1 MSESST
7 RTQGP
12 GGPRPRLTRGRVL
25 ALCALP
31 VVLLFVVALCA
42 PLPYSLAQPGETA
55 NVLGKRGGK
64 PVISV
69 EGTRPRSE
77 DGRDGRD
84 GKDKG
89 RLLSVTI
96 AATQPEATVRLPDV
110 VRSWFREDRAVMPRE
125 AVYPGGGD
133 TRDAERRIAQEMKN
147 SQDKAVTAALRQLH
161 VSPDDVDVTLRLGDV
176 GGPSAGLFFALGIV
190 DKLDGDGTGSGG
202 LTGGRTIA
210 GTGTIDGKGEVGPVG
225 GIPLKTQAARRDG
238 ATWFLV
244 PKSQCGEASAQLPS
258 GLRLVP
264 VSTLDGALDALEE
277 IRTDG
282 KIPRC

>member
-1 MSESST
+1 MSESSP

-12 GGPRPRLTRGRVL
+12 GSPRPRLTRGRVL

-31 VVLLFVVALCA
+31 VVLLFIVVLCA

-69 EGTRPRSE
+69 EGTRPGGE
-77 DGRDGRD
+77 DGN
-84 GKDKG
+84 DKG

-110 VRSWFREDRAVMPRE
+110 VRSWFRDDRAVMPRE

-147 SQDKAVTAALRQLH
+147 SQDEAVTAALRQLNR
-161 VSPDDVDVTLRLGDV
+161 SPDDVDVTLRLGDV

-190 DKLDGDGTGSGG
+190 DKLDGDGTGTGG

-238 ATWFLV
+238 ATYFLV
-244 PKSQCGEASAQLPS
+244 PKSQCGEAGAQLPA

-264 VSTLDGALDALEE
+264 VSTLDGALDALKK

-282 KIPRC
+282 KIPHC

>member
-1 MSESST
+1 M
-7 RTQGP
+7 
-12 GGPRPRLTRGRVL
+12 TRGRTL

-55 NVLGKRGGK
+55 NVLGKHGGK

-69 EGTRPRSE
+69 EGVSE
-77 DGRDGRD
+77 RGG
-84 GKDKG
+84 DKG

-110 VRSWFREDRAVMPRE
+110 ARAWFRDDRAVMPRE

-133 TRDAERRIAQEMKN
+133 TEDAERHISQEMKE
-147 SQDKAVTAALRQLH
+147 SQDKAVTAALRHLH
-161 VSPDDVDVTLRLGDV
+161 RSPDDVHVKLRLGDV
-176 GGPSAGLFFALGIV
+176 GGPSAGLFFTLGII
-190 DKLDGDGTGSGG
+190 DKLDGNGTGAGG
-202 LTGGRTIA
+202 LTGGHTVA
-210 GTGTIDGKGEVGPVG
+210 GTGTIDASGKVGAVG
-225 GIPLKTQAARRDG
+225 GVPLKTQAARRDG
-238 ATWFLV
+238 ATYFLV
-244 PKSQCGEASAQLPS
+244 PRSQCGEARAQLPS

-264 VSTLDGALDALEE
+264 VSTLKGALDALGE

-282 KIPRC
+282 DVPHC